1 MAMEPLQVLTE
12 RIMAGAKGWVEAV
25 IIASPDGI
33 PIAHNSKKADI
44 DVDKVAAVVAAI
56 GGAAAATVDLLGS
69 DTYDRLDLR
78 LGDGRYVL
86 VRRHGKDYVICMTRP
101 NPNLGLVNLVL
112 DALLSKK

>member
-1 MAMEPLQVLTE
+1 MAMETLQVLTE

-33 PIAHNSKKADI
+33 PIAHNSRRDI

-112 DALLSKK
+112 DALLSRR